1 MKPLQNK
8 RILVTRSAEQSAPFV
23 LLLKKYGAIPVLLPL
38 IKIVPAQNTEEIHQ
52 KIAALHSFHQ
62 IIFTS
67 SNAVKYFFHFCN
79 QPLPTHIKIACVGKK
94 TSDYLKGIGYSTHF
108 IPENYTAESLL
119 DSITVSANE
128 KILIPQS
135 SLSDDLLYKG
145 LTKKNCQ
152 VEKMVVYE
160 NVPTAHDKESIEKI
174 FSEKIDFITFTSG
187 STANNF
193 IMLTKKY
200 NIHYAESK
208 VVCIGMETKIA
219 AEENGITVHAVAFPH
234 TIEGILQAIIKL
246 NRV

>member
-94 TSDYLKGIGYSTHF
+94 
-108 IPENYTAESLL
+108 
-119 DSITVSANE
+119 NE
-128 KILIPQS
+128 RLP
-135 SLSDDLLYKG
+135 
-145 LTKKNCQ
+145 
-152 VEKMVVYE
+152 
-160 NVPTAHDKESIEKI
+160 
-174 FSEKIDFITFTSG
+174 
-187 STANNF
+187 
-193 IMLTKKY
+193 
-200 NIHYAESK
+200 
-208 VVCIGMETKIA
+208 
-219 AEENGITVHAVAFPH
+219 
-234 TIEGILQAIIKL
+234 
-246 NRV
+246 